1 MRNFFHRY
9 YECSFRK
16 NKDVQC
22 RARLKIRNNNYIL
35 NGNHEK
41 HDKPVNKLADL
52 KKEIET
58 ARPFETT
65 RMIKKRIV
73 SK

>member
-1 MRNFFHRY
+1 MNFLRY

-22 RARLKIRNNNYIL
+22 RARLRVKNGKYIL
-35 NGNHEK
+35 KRTHERHEK
-41 HDKPVNKLADL
+41 PALELVAI
-52 KKEIET
+52 KKEIKASKT
-58 ARPFETT
+58 FETT
-65 RMIKKRIV
+65 RMIKKRIS